1 MIKDKALWEAWEAQV
16 LLSQPPDF
24 RRNMRLLESM
34 YEHARSLGVF
44 PVADPLEGLET
55 EIKLATVLNVRTT
68 SGTNGSGA

>member
-44 PVADPLEGLET
+44 PVADPLAGLEMKT
-55 EIKLATVLNVRTT
+55 RLARVLNVRTA
-68 SGTNGSGA
+68 SGTNRPGA